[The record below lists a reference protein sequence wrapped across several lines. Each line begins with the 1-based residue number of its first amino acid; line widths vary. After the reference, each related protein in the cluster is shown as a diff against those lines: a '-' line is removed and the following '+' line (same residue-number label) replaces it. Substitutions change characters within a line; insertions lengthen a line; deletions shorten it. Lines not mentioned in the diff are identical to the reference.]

1 MCSSDLNKL
10 GGVFTSTSSLHG
22 GQETTLLSMMLPLLH
37 HGMILAGV
45 PYSEKALTSTTS
57 GGTPYGPSHVS
68 HNQKSELTEEEK
80 QICLTY
86 GKRFANIIKNMN
98 S

>member
-1 MCSSDLNKL
+1 
-10 GGVFTSTSSLHG
+10 
-22 GQETTLLSMMLPLLH
+22 
-37 HGMILAGV
+37 MILAGV

-80 QICLTY
+80 KICLTY